1 MFGDAEY
8 NSVYRRR
15 ITNDNST
22 ERIIWGSANLDDMDM
37 FGGLMMRRFPL
48 LMIGG
53 AVVVIGMAAPKAC
66 HGQQLPDASK
76 LAPVYRQQREGEAD
90 GRAQCYAIVV
100 ELPARIPELG
110 KKLAEAPQRRL
121 CTQSFSPFL
130 PFW

>member
-53 AVVVIGMAAPKAC
+53 AVVVMGMAAPKSC
-66 HGQQLPDASK
+66 HGQQFPDASK
-76 LAPVYRQQREGEAD
+76 LAPVYRQQREAEAD
-90 GRAQCYAIVV
+90 GRGQGYAIVG
-100 ELPARIPELG
+100 ELQTRNWELE
-110 KKLAEAPQRRL
+110 KELAGTPK
-121 CTQSFSPFL
+121 
-130 PFW
+130 

>member
-53 AVVVIGMAAPKAC
+53 AVVVIGMAAPKSC

-76 LAPVYRQQREGEAD
+76 LAPVYPPQPEAEAD
-90 GRAQCYAIVV
+90 GPAPCYANVV
-100 ELPARIPELG
+100 HLQTRIAELRHN
-110 KKLAEAPQRRL
+110 
-121 CTQSFSPFL
+121 L
-130 PFW
+130 PPTPNH

>member
-53 AVVVIGMAAPKAC
+53 AVVVIGMAAPNSC

-76 LAPVYRQQREGEAD
+76 LAPVYRQQREAKAD
-90 GRAQCYAIVV
+90 GRTQCYAIGVG
-100 ELPARIPELG
+100 LQARIAGLEN
-110 KKLAEAPQRRL
+110 KLAEAPK
-121 CTQSFSPFL
+121 
-130 PFW
+130 